1 MMKASLNVIQK
12 VMLTEKG
19 TRLSA
24 SSNQYLFNVHPDANK
39 IEIKKAV
46 EEMFKV
52 NVLSVNTMNRLGKLK
67 RDRKFKY
74 GRRVSVKR
82 AVVTLKT
89 GDKIEIT

>member
-1 MMKASLNVIQK
+1 MKSPRFVIEK

-19 TRLSA
+19 TRLTESD
-24 SSNQYLFNVHPDANK
+24 NQYLFNVHPDANK

-52 NVLSVNTMNRLGKLK
+52 NVVQVNTMNRLGKLK

-74 GRRVSVKR
+74 GRRSSVKR
-82 AVVTLKT
+82 AVVTLKA
-89 GDKIEIT
+89 GDKIELT

>member
-1 MMKASLNVIQK
+1 MKPSLSIIQK

-24 SSNQYLFNVHPDANK
+24 ASNQYLFNVHPDANK

-46 EEMFKV
+46 EGMFKV
-52 NVLSVNTMNRLGKLK
+52 NVVRVNTMNRLGKLK

-74 GRRVSVKR
+74 GRRASVKR
-82 AVVTLKT
+82 AVVTLKD